1 MKSLISAAI
10 LSTVALTNAALPSKV
25 YASST
30 VNTHISS
37 HSQYDFSSLADGI
50 RIVNQLK
57 MGISPSE
64 QAWQQLFSHNAYQL
78 VFSISDLTQEK
89 LKNRF
94 EIAFL
99 PMKAVHFDALN
110 AFEKQEVKHLRTAL
124 YNLDWINEYKN
135 MLTGSDAVER
145 SLALANQWIPKAF
158 QSKQATQYVFG
169 FFGQN
174 AHASAVG
181 VVLDPYLGYLSDL
194 HAPFELGAHELH
206 HNLRAKIKLAKPLD
220 RGNGFDRA
228 IDHLQHE
235 GVANLIDKSRFLEA
249 QSPFSD
255 EIKNYFASELKKA
268 PNYVIALNKVMSEAA
283 SDHENADFMAFQK
296 VGLPLWGHVVGWYM
310 TQTIVKAGMKEQLV
324 ESMVTPRAF
333 PHLYNQ
339 AVERLGTQQPQ
350 FSQSVIDVYRQRAT
364 LSL

>member
-1 MKSLISAAI
+1 MKSLISAAV
-10 LSTVALTNAALPSKV
+10 LSTVALTNVSLSSKV
-25 YASST
+25 YASSS
-30 VNTHISS
+30 VNSHKSL
-37 HSQYDFSSLADGI
+37 HSQYNFSSLADCI

-64 QAWQQLFSHNAYQL
+64 QAWLQLFSHNAYQL

-94 EIAFL
+94 EVAFL
-99 PMKAVHFDALN
+99 PIKAAQFDALN
-110 AFEKQEVKHLRTAL
+110 TSEKHEVKHLRAAL
-124 YNLDWINEYKN
+124 NNLDWINEYKN
-135 MLTGSDAVER
+135 MLISSNAVAR
-145 SLALANQWIPKAF
+145 SLALANQWIPKDF
-158 QSKQATQYVFG
+158 QSDQATQYVFG

-181 VVLDPYLGYLSDL
+181 VVLDPYLGYLSYL

-220 RGNGFDRA
+220 RENGFDRA

-235 GVANLIDKSRFLEA
+235 GVANQIDKSRFLEA

-255 EIKNYFASELKKA
+255 EIKNYFASELEKA
-268 PNYVIALNKVMSEAA
+268 PNYIIALNKVMSEAA
-283 SDHENADFMAFQK
+283 SDHENADFMTFQK
-296 VGLPLWGHVVGWYM
+296 AGLPLWGHVVGWYM

-339 AVERLGTQQPQ
+339 AVERLDTQQPQ

>member
-25 YASST
+25 FASST

-99 PMKAVHFDALN
+99 PIRTAQFDTLK
-110 AFEKQEVKHLRTAL
+110 AFEKQEVKHLRAAL
-124 YNLDWINEYKN
+124 NNLDWINAYKN
-135 MLTGSDAVER
+135 MLIDSNAVER
-145 SLALANQWIPKAF
+145 SLVLANQWIPKTF
-158 QSKQATQYVFG
+158 QSKQARQYVFG
-169 FFGQN
+169 FFEQN

-181 VVLDPYLGYLSDL
+181 VVLDPYIGYLS
-194 HAPFELGAHELH
+194 
-206 HNLRAKIKLAKPLD
+206 
-220 RGNGFDRA
+220 
-228 IDHLQHE
+228 
-235 GVANLIDKSRFLEA
+235 
-249 QSPFSD
+249 
-255 EIKNYFASELKKA
+255 Y
-268 PNYVIALNKVMSEAA
+268 
-283 SDHENADFMAFQK
+283 
-296 VGLPLWGHVVGWYM
+296 
-310 TQTIVKAGMKEQLV
+310 
-324 ESMVTPRAF
+324 
-333 PHLYNQ
+333 
-339 AVERLGTQQPQ
+339 
-350 FSQSVIDVYRQRAT
+350 
-364 LSL
+364 